1 MGRSSFAIA
10 SADETIFRWKEIVF
24 SPWKIEK
31 DRTLETIGLI
41 IFASMFVV
49 SGLKHIKNH
58 SAMAGYTAS
67 AMGDCPL
74 ARQLGYLGGC
84 PTGLFLVVFGVG
96 AAFNDTSIFAYGL
109 AAFLLVVT
117 ALFHRNF

>member
-1 MGRSSFAIA
+1 M
-10 SADETIFRWKEIVF
+10 
-24 SPWKIEK
+24 
-31 DRTLETIGLI
+31 ETIGLI

-74 ARQLGYLGGC
+74 APQLGYLGGW

-96 AAFNDTSIFAYGL
+96 AAFNDSSVFAYGL

-117 ALFHRNF
+117 ALFHRNFLKDPAGFKGVSLLGAALYIASQVGK